1 MSCYVMLCYVIYVG
15 DSLSVCLSSPLSF
28 THSYDMISCCDITSV
43 ILSFNLMPSSMTPF
57 FPYPDSPTLPTLPC
71 LPFIP
76 SPSSLAQAA
85 VPKYLKLEMLPAS
98 SSSIPPN
105 SSGAVTQ
112 EIRVVNS
119 QQGEKNIMLKLKI
132 GYFQGGVQVCYTTIY

>member
-1 MSCYVMLCYVIYVG
+1 
-15 DSLSVCLSSPLSF
+15 
-28 THSYDMISCCDITSV
+28 
-43 ILSFNLMPSSMTPF
+43 
-57 FPYPDSPTLPTLPC
+57 
-71 LPFIP
+71 
-76 SPSSLAQAA
+76 

-132 GYFQGGVQVCYTTIY
+132 GYFQGGVQVRCTPIC